1 MGESE
6 AFTKL
11 RERFVSWR
19 SGKPHARAPIPQQLW
34 DAAVRATRAHSVAH
48 VSRVL
53 GLDYSALKRRAR
65 VSDSEVAMAQSQ
77 SAFVRLE
84 ATHRFSDTGCVIELE
99 KVSGAKMVIRLGL
112 EGAAILPGLVEAFAR
127 PQQ

>member
-1 MGESE
+1 MKKSRRRSERLGESKS
-6 AFTKL
+6 FTKL

-48 VSRVL
+48 VSKAL
-53 GLDYSALKRRAR
+53 GLDYSGLKRRAR
-65 VSDSEVAMAQSQ
+65 VSDSEEAMAESQ

-84 ATHRFSDTGCVIELE
+84 RTHGFSDTGCVVELE
-99 KVSGAKMVIRLGL
+99 EVSGAKMTIRLG
-112 EGAAILPGLVEAFAR
+112 FAE
-127 PQQ
+127 QL